1 MTNGPNPVIPVISLS
16 DREITGILKG
26 DWDFLGFSGIFWG
39 YRGKLPYSFS
49 RWLPFFSKVD
59 SLPLERKKSGRIA
72 VKQSARPSTI
82 LNLGSTTFA
91 RDTRGTPEK
100 PEELQTP
107 EGLVIPPEN

>member
-1 MTNGPNPVIPVISLS
+1 M
-16 DREITGILKG
+16 
-26 DWDFLGFSGIFWG
+26 
-39 YRGKLPYSFS
+39 
-49 RWLPFFSKVD
+49 
-59 SLPLERKKSGRIA
+59 ERKKSGRIA